1 MASLVPFTSDVVKK
15 NIGNLVLSVNSEIL
29 DLQKEFKRLG
39 DSNNWSSK
47 ADELENS
54 VKEKKEALE
63 DLIKRLEAKPGYV
76 DKEKFQKLLKTMKT
90 SVNSADKVLEFKVK
104 KEEVVTEIIEQ
115 ASKEASD
122 VMEEINAK
130 EKEEEEELSSLTSA
144 MENLVSI
151 KPARV
156 RGGAEEEKTK
166 VEIELENID
175 SYHAVR
181 VKKLKEEIL
190 VKMEWNIIK
199 MS

>member
-76 DKEKFQKLLKTMKT
+76 DKEKFQKLLETMKT

-104 KEEVVTEIIEQ
+104 KE
-115 ASKEASD
+115 
-122 VMEEINAK
+122 
-130 EKEEEEELSSLTSA
+130 
-144 MENLVSI
+144 
-151 KPARV
+151 
-156 RGGAEEEKTK
+156 
-166 VEIELENID
+166 
-175 SYHAVR
+175 
-181 VKKLKEEIL
+181 
-190 VKMEWNIIK
+190 
-199 MS
+199 